1 MTGARRNQRA
11 PTALGTY
18 FYGLNLILFAST
30 LKYRD
35 ASKAYPALSAINF
48 STLSIAAATIFRV
61 LLSITNYVDL
71 LVIIIGITLVSL

>member
-1 MTGARRNQRA
+1 MTGARRSQRA

-18 FYGLNLILFAST
+18 FYGLNAILFAST
-30 LKYRD
+30 LIHLD
-35 ASKAYPALSAINF
+35 TSKAYPALAAINF